1 MGLEILLLFL
11 KKQFNCKLTAQV
23 QKVKPNRFIN
33 PWQFVGKELSVV
45 LKEHSCA
52 SQISAQLCA
61 AELAHKKSKPEAI
74 ALYISQV
81 REEILL

>member
-1 MGLEILLLFL
+1 M
-11 KKQFNCKLTAQV
+11 NC
-23 QKVKPNRFIN
+23 F
-33 PWQFVGKELSVV
+33 QFVGKEIIVV

-61 AELAHKKSKPEAI
+61 AELAHKRKSYPEAT